1 MPIIINEIEV
11 IAPPPT
17 REEVRNNEPVNLPPA
32 GPTPRDLYWVT
43 RKLIERQL
51 RSHAR

>member
-1 MPIIINEIEV
+1 MPIIINEVEV

-17 REEVRNNEPVNLPPA
+17 REEIRNNAEVNLPPA

-43 RKLIERQL
+43 RKLMERQIRL
-51 RSHAR
+51 QAR

>member
-11 IAPPPT
+11 IAAPPT
-17 REEVRNNEPVNLPPA
+17 REEVRTREPVNLPPA